1 MTTEWIRSI
10 NLWLLLEEALT
21 ITIVVLLNVA
31 FLTLLERKILGY
43 SQIRIGPNK
52 VGA

>member
-1 MTTEWIRSI
+1 MTTERLKPI
-10 NLWLLLEEALT
+10 NLWLLLEEVLT

-43 SQIRIGPNK
+43 GQIRVGPNK